1 MFQNTK
7 RIILRSL
14 LIIFFY
20 LNTSQADVIKKFQI
34 SGNDRI
40 SNETLI
46 LFSEVKIG
54 ENINENNLNEIIKKL
69 YETSFFEDI
78 KVEFENNILFINVS
92 ENPLIQSLVIEGIKK
107 KSVVENI
114 KKIIN
119 QKEKSSFVKNKIKED
134 QNRILNILKANG
146 YYFAKID
153 TKIKNNDNNTV
164 DIIYNVQ
171 LGDKAVI
178 KNIKFVGNKVFK
190 DNKLRKVIAS
200 EEARFWKIISQ
211 KKTLDIQR
219 IMFDEKLLKNFYRN
233 SGYFN
238 VIINSSY
245 AQVIE
250 NKYFEIIFNI
260 DAGKKYYFN
269 NFELN
274 LPDEYDKN
282 DFIKLTELFDKL
294 KLKPYSFNRIEK
306 ILDQIDEVALNKNY
320 EFVSATYNESIVDDN
335 KINLIINLK
344 DTEKFYVE
352 KVNIFGNNITSERV
366 IRNKLLTDE
375 GDPYNEI
382 LVNKSYNNIRGLGL
396 FKSVE
401 TDEDTN
407 DIKKTKV
414 LNIKVEEKPTGEIFA
429 GAGTGTNGSS
439 LSFGVSENNYLGE
452 GIKLGTNFS
461 VTDDTIRLK
470 FFMNEPNFKNTEKSF
485 NRGFQRSENDFLT
498 KYGYKTEKTGYNFGT
513 SYEQFDDIFFSPTF
527 SNYYEKITTNSNASS
542 QQKKQ
547 EGNYLDFLL
556 NYDLTLNKLN
566 QNFNPSDGFKFKF
579 SQELPI
585 YSDDYTLI
593 NSIDYTN
600 YFQTSGGAI
609 FSVGAYLSTANS
621 ITSEDARITKRIFI
635 PSRKLRGF
643 EPGKIGPKDGNDYI
657 GGNYGT
663 SFNIASTLPG
673 IFTEVQDLD
682 LSFFFDAANVWGVDY
697 SSTIDENSK
706 IRSATGVAL
715 DWFTPIGPLS
725 ISYSLPITKNSTDVT
740 ETVRFNIGTTF

>member
-20 LNTSQADVIKKFQI
+20 LNTSQAEVIKKFQI

-54 ENINENNLNEIIKKL
+54 EDINENNLNEIIKKL

-134 QNRILNILKANG
+134 QNRMLNILKANG

-178 KNIKFVGNKVFK
+178 KNIKFLGNKVFK

-294 KLKPYSFNRIEK
+294 KFKPYSFNRIEK

-470 FFMNEPNFKNTEKSF
+470 FFMNEPNFKNTEESF

-542 QQKKQ
+542 QKKKQ

>member
-1 MFQNTK
+1 
-7 RIILRSL
+7 
-14 LIIFFY
+14 
-20 LNTSQADVIKKFQI
+20 
-34 SGNDRI
+34 
-40 SNETLI
+40 
-46 LFSEVKIG
+46 
-54 ENINENNLNEIIKKL
+54 
-69 YETSFFEDI
+69 
-78 KVEFENNILFINVS
+78 
-92 ENPLIQSLVIEGIKK
+92 
-107 KSVVENI
+107 
-114 KKIIN
+114 
-119 QKEKSSFVKNKIKED
+119 
-134 QNRILNILKANG
+134 
-146 YYFAKID
+146 
-153 TKIKNNDNNTV
+153 
-164 DIIYNVQ
+164 
-171 LGDKAVI
+171 
-178 KNIKFVGNKVFK
+178 
-190 DNKLRKVIAS
+190 
-200 EEARFWKIISQ
+200 
-211 KKTLDIQR
+211 
-219 IMFDEKLLKNFYRN
+219 
-233 SGYFN
+233 
-238 VIINSSY
+238 
-245 AQVIE
+245 
-250 NKYFEIIFNI
+250 
-260 DAGKKYYFN
+260 
-269 NFELN
+269 
-274 LPDEYDKN
+274 
-282 DFIKLTELFDKL
+282 
-294 KLKPYSFNRIEK
+294 
-306 ILDQIDEVALNKNY
+306 
-320 EFVSATYNESIVDDN
+320 
-335 KINLIINLK
+335 
-344 DTEKFYVE
+344 
-352 KVNIFGNNITSERV
+352 
-366 IRNKLLTDE
+366 
-375 GDPYNEI
+375 
-382 LVNKSYNNIRGLGL
+382 
-396 FKSVE
+396 
-401 TDEDTN
+401 
-407 DIKKTKV
+407 
-414 LNIKVEEKPTGEIFA
+414 
-429 GAGTGTNGSS
+429 
-439 LSFGVSENNYLGE
+439 
-452 GIKLGTNFS
+452 
-461 VTDDTIRLK
+461 
-470 FFMNEPNFKNTEKSF
+470 MNEPNFKNTEKSF

-542 QQKKQ
+542 QKKKQ

-585 YSDDYTLI
+585 YTDDYTLI

>member
-1 MFQNTK
+1 M
-7 RIILRSL
+7 
-14 LIIFFY
+14 
-20 LNTSQADVIKKFQI
+20 
-34 SGNDRI
+34 
-40 SNETLI
+40 
-46 LFSEVKIG
+46 
-54 ENINENNLNEIIKKL
+54 
-69 YETSFFEDI
+69 
-78 KVEFENNILFINVS
+78 
-92 ENPLIQSLVIEGIKK
+92 
-107 KSVVENI
+107 
-114 KKIIN
+114 
-119 QKEKSSFVKNKIKED
+119 
-134 QNRILNILKANG
+134 
-146 YYFAKID
+146 
-153 TKIKNNDNNTV
+153 
-164 DIIYNVQ
+164 
-171 LGDKAVI
+171 
-178 KNIKFVGNKVFK
+178 
-190 DNKLRKVIAS
+190 
-200 EEARFWKIISQ
+200 
-211 KKTLDIQR
+211 
-219 IMFDEKLLKNFYRN
+219 
-233 SGYFN
+233 
-238 VIINSSY
+238 
-245 AQVIE
+245 
-250 NKYFEIIFNI
+250 
-260 DAGKKYYFN
+260 
-269 NFELN
+269 
-274 LPDEYDKN
+274 
-282 DFIKLTELFDKL
+282 
-294 KLKPYSFNRIEK
+294 KPYSFNRIEK

-542 QQKKQ
+542 QKRKQ

-585 YSDDYTLI
+585 YTDDYTLI